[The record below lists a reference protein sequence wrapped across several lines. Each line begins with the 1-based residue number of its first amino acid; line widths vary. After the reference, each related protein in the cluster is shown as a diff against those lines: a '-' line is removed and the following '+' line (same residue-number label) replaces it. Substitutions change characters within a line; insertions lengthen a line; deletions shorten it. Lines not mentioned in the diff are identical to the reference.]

1 MIEAITSSTTF
12 KKMDEAMAKQ
22 VQNINPDILLYL
34 LYSIIVLCLLY
45 GIVRI
50 WKLFWAPG
58 SEMIQ
63 QYKGNYEQAN
73 VDSMQKS
80 LILTLFDQ
88 VNREI
93 SHLLLLHEES
103 SDKIVQQ
110 GRKLTD
116 MIIEQIPLCLKSMKN
131 INHRC
136 AVFVKETGNPSKLKI
151 LEGCGFSLQGKENL
165 RLDISGSLAGKV
177 FTQGEYVYCKDVS
190 KEPGFKPHPKA
201 TKQYFS
207 LLCVPIKIDGHT
219 VAVLSIDGSEKDC
232 FSADDIGYFQMFSNQ
247 LAIIFD
253 LTGIT
258 DDEGGN
264 ENGEEIQNIG

>member
-1 MIEAITSSTTF
+1 
-12 KKMDEAMAKQ
+12 MAKQ

-34 LYSIIVLCLLY
+34 LYIIIVLGVSWGL
-45 GIVRI
+45 VKI

-58 SEMIQ
+58 SELIQ
-63 QYKGNYEQAN
+63 QYKENYENAN

-80 LILTLFDQ
+80 LILTLMDQ

-93 SHLLLLHEES
+93 SHLLLLHNES
-103 SDKIVQQ
+103 NEKIVQQ

-136 AVFVKETGNPSKLKI
+136 AVFVMDEVDRNKLGI
-151 LEGCGFSLQGKENL
+151 LEGCGFSLQGKEKL
-165 RLDISGSLAGKV
+165 RLDISGSIAGKV
-177 FTQGEYVYCKDVS
+177 YTYGEYVYCKDVS

-207 LLCVPIKIDGHT
+207 LLCVPVKIDGQT

-232 FSADDIGYFQMFSNQ
+232 FSTDDIGYFQMFSNQ
-247 LAIIFD
+247 IAIIFD
-253 LTGIT
+253 FTGIT
-258 DDEGGN
+258 ENEGGN
-264 ENGEEIQNIG
+264 ENGEEVQNIG